1 VIKGGRLVVG
11 AVGAVAIFA
20 GCGSFHAPQG
30 TLWTAPV
37 GRLAGGTA
45 TLEVDCA
52 DLAGMSELRHIFLA
66 IDGNVVFRA
75 TSDQLWARG
84 RTGTTP
90 LGTFA
95 LAPGRHVVR
104 VGIYRVGG
112 YYLGEYGAQL
122 EDQRAM
128 DLPEGRSSLLV
139 RIFDRPSV
147 DEPGH
152 GLALEFRSG
161 GAEVLATAGD
171 VPLRLINTQ
180 ISDTTPRPDYRRA
193 QPLSVRFTGW
203 R

>member
-1 VIKGGRLVVG
+1 MTRGGWLVAA
-11 AVGAVAIFA
+11 AVTIFA

-30 TLWTAPV
+30 ALWTAPV
-37 GRLAGGTA
+37 ARPADGTATA
-45 TLEVDCA
+45 TLEVDYV
-52 DLAGMSELRHIFLA
+52 DMAGMSGLRQIFLA
-66 IDGNVVFRA
+66 IDGKVVFKA
-75 TSDQLWARG
+75 TADELWARG
-84 RTGTTP
+84 RTRTTP

-95 LAPGRHVVR
+95 VAPGKHVVR
-104 VGIYRVGG
+104 VGIYRVGA

-139 RIFDRPSV
+139 RTFDRPSV

-152 GLALEFRSG
+152 GLAFDFRSA

-180 ISDTTPRPDYRRA
+180 VSDTTPRPDYTRA
-193 QPLSVRFTGW
+193 RPLSVRFTGW